1 MRCFEITTEI
11 KSMSKIII
19 PNDYRPLLDGLTT
32 EKAIRKI
39 KADFQA
45 NLAFELNLHRASAP
59 LFVLAGTGINDDLNG
74 VERAVQFNIKDIGGK
89 TAQIVHSLAK
99 WKRMELAHLNIPVGE
114 GIYTDMNAI
123 RADEEL
129 DNIHSLYVDQWDWEK
144 VINPQQRNIEFLK
157 QTVRHI
163 YTAIRR
169 TEYFVA
175 DEYPQLH
182 PQLPEE
188 ITFIHSEDLEAE
200 MPNATPKE
208 REDAVT
214 RKYGAVFLIGIGGPL
229 PISKQPHDGRAPDY
243 DDWST
248 PSTPG
253 HAGLNGDLLVF
264 NPVLGNSLELS
275 SMGIRVDPKAMQR
288 QLEMRNAT
296 ERLSLQFHQALMN
309 NKLPLSI
316 GGGIGQSRL
325 CMFLLKKA
333 HIGEVQASIW
343 PDDMARQC
351 KDADIYLL

>member
-1 MRCFEITTEI
+1 
-11 KSMSKIII
+11 MSKLIT
-19 PNDYRPLLDGLTT
+19 PKGYRPVLDGLTT

-99 WKRMELAHLNIPVGE
+99 WKRMELAHLNIPAGE

-144 VINPQQRNIEFLK
+144 VITAQQRNLNFLK

-175 DEYPQLH
+175 DEYPDLK

-188 ITFIHSEDLEAE
+188 ITFMHSEDPRQRKGR
-200 MPNATPKE
+200 MP
-208 REDAVT
+208 
-214 RKYGAVFLIGIGGPL
+214 
-229 PISKQPHDGRAPDY
+229 SQ
-243 DDWST
+243 
-248 PSTPG
+248 
-253 HAGLNGDLLVF
+253 
-264 NPVLGNSLELS
+264 GN
-275 SMGIRVDPKAMQR
+275 
-288 QLEMRNAT
+288 T
-296 ERLSLQFHQALMN
+296 ERCS
-309 NKLPLSI
+309 
-316 GGGIGQSRL
+316 
-325 CMFLLKKA
+325 
-333 HIGEVQASIW
+333 
-343 PDDMARQC
+343 
-351 KDADIYLL
+351 